1 MIKIFFGNDPGIR
14 AQLTQ
19 QLTSYSIN
27 FQSYEE
33 EQLTEQVFL
42 EMLKQ
47 TSDFFDL
54 LNPNLVHYKLDNRL
68 SLKQFIHRILSDKDK
83 YLRLPIAIV
92 NDRVYSGV
100 SVEDVRMFIPKERR
114 KIERQYLFKKF
125 EELEA
130 GALFWRNFDSFRKQ
144 SELRWFELYDLLFAD
159 ESDDLGEIKK
169 AKDRFFTYKN
179 NKQIPPEDIIEK
191 IQKIFL
197 IERVDFFKKT
207 ISSLQNI

>member
-68 SLKQFIHRILSDKDK
+68 SLKQFINRILSDKDK

-92 NDRVYSGV
+92 NDWVYSGV

-114 KIERQYLFKKF
+114 KIERQQLFRKF

-130 GALFWRNFDSFRKQ
+130 GTLFWRNFDSFRKQ